1 MGIKEALTH
10 KVGPLPVWAYG
21 AIAAG
26 GTFLLLSGG
35 KGKSSAKKPG
45 SGAAAGGADG
55 TGGTN
60 TYTGNSTTTETL
72 SNDQTFG
79 GGSLGFLGR
88 PLGGLGNVFVHLH
101 PHPEGGYF
109 VGGRNYNS
117 HAFKNHGFG
126 QDGRHRGGNPA
137 EDHRHGFSGGRD
149 HHGPN
154 EQGGRPRGFS
164 QGHYT
169 PGPGIGSRI
178 ARSFKPGNTGN
189 RGTRYGTARDIPA
202 DARPSNR

>member
-10 KVGPLPVWAYG
+10 KIGPLPVWAYG

-35 KGKSSAKKPG
+35 KSGSKKKPG

-60 TYTGNSTTTETL
+60 SYTGNSTTTETL
-72 SNDQTFG
+72 SDNQTFG

-88 PLGGLGNVFVHLH
+88 PGGGLGNVFVHLH
-101 PHPEGGYF
+101 PHPDGGYF

-126 QDGRHRGGNPA
+126 KDGRHRGGFPG
-137 EDHRHGFSGGRD
+137 EDSRHGFGGGRD

-154 EQGGRPRGFS
+154 EGGGHPRGFG
-164 QGHYT
+164 QGHYNPT
-169 PGPGIGSRI
+169 AGIGSRI
-178 ARSFKPGNTGN
+178 ARGFKPGNSGA
-189 RGTRYGTARDIPA
+189 RGTPHTTARHLNA